1 MDLGLKGKVA
11 IITGADSKKGV
22 GNAVARALA
31 SEGVNIIVTDIL
43 EDGISA
49 LAKELAETG
58 VKTMAIKADQ
68 GNYEEVRDAVAKVIA
83 EFGQVDILI
92 NSAALTGN
100 FGTIRK
106 MPVEAWTREININL
120 NGPYFW
126 TKEVL
131 PLMKKNNWG
140 RIINISSVAGLFGTT
155 GIPAYAVSK
164 GGLHLLTKQIAREE
178 ARNGITANTLVLGI
192 IATEIYERSGIGQ
205 DTVDRLV
212 SSIPMARMGETTE
225 VADCALF
232 LCSEKAKYV
241 TGTNM
246 LIDGGISISL

>member
-11 IITGADSKKGV
+11 IITGADSKKGI
-22 GNAVARALA
+22 GNAAARALA
-31 SEGVNIIVTDIL
+31 AEGVNIVVTDIL
-43 EDGISA
+43 EDGITS
-49 LAKELAETG
+49 LAKELGDTG
-58 VKTMAIKADQ
+58 IKTMAVKADQ
-68 GNYEEVRDAVAKVIA
+68 GNYEDVRAAVAKVVA

-100 FGTIRK
+100 FGTIRR
-106 MPVEAWTREININL
+106 MEVEAWTREMNINL

-126 TKEVL
+126 TREVL
-131 PLMKKNNWG
+131 PLMKKNSWG
-140 RIINISSVAGLFGTT
+140 RIINISSVAGIFGTT

-178 ARNGITANTLVLGI
+178 AKNGITANTLVLGI

-212 SSIPMARMGETTE
+212 ANIPMARMGQTTE
-225 VADCALF
+225 VADSALF
-232 LCSEKAKYV
+232 LCSDKARYI
-241 TGTNM
+241 TGANM

>member
-1 MDLGLKGKVA
+1 MDLGLTGKVA
-11 IITGADSKKGV
+11 LITGADSKKGI
-22 GNAVARALA
+22 GNAAARALA
-31 SEGVNIIVTDIL
+31 AEGVNVVVTDIL
-43 EDGISA
+43 EDGITA

-68 GNYEEVRDAVAKVIA
+68 GKYEDVQAAMAKVVE
-83 EFGQVDILI
+83 EFGGVDILI

-106 MPVEAWTREININL
+106 MPVENWTREMNINL

-126 TKEVL
+126 VKEVL

-140 RIINISSVAGLFGTT
+140 RIINISSVAGIFGTT

-212 SSIPMARMGETTE
+212 ANIPIARMGQTAE
-225 VADCALF
+225 VADSALF
-232 LCSEKAKYV
+232 LCSDRAKYI
-241 TGTNM
+241 TGTNL